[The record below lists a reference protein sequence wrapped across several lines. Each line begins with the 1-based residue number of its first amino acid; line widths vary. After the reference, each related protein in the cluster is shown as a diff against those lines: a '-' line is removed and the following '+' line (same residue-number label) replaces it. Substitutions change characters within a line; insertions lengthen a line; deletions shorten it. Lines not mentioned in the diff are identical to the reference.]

1 MVGASDFGRCNVSY
15 SEWTG
20 WWSLGVLAEPEM
32 SLLVLIS
39 VHLQN
44 HAAFIAEIEGVTLY
58 QYMWAAFTVPNI
70 STWFEILKSSVWM
83 CEKCSCSPFI
93 LLDVRLEG
101 DLKFSEFYMD
111 FISLSASAGFTDLSL
126 LWCSLVSVLAIQSSC
141 FLWDHIKLLNN
152 TPRATTAIHLLK
164 KVFHFNK
171 KVEHYQKHLQRN
183 HQESHNEGR
192 DSLCFAFIWLF
203 FMQKTLMTTWIRS
216 KKETTANF
224 NA

>member
-1 MVGASDFGRCNVSY
+1 MQLLLQKLK
-15 SEWTG
+15 G
-20 WWSLGVLAEPEM
+20 WLYINICGL
-32 SLLVLIS
+32 
-39 VHLQN
+39 HLQ
-44 HAAFIAEIEGVTLY
+44 Y
-58 QYMWAAFTVPNI
+58 QTFQHG
-70 STWFEILKSSVWM
+70 LKSWNLLSECVK
-83 CEKCSCSPFI
+83 KCSCSPFI

-171 KVEHYQKHLQRN
+171 KVKHYQKHLQRN

-192 DSLCFAFIWLF
+192 DSLCFAVIWLF